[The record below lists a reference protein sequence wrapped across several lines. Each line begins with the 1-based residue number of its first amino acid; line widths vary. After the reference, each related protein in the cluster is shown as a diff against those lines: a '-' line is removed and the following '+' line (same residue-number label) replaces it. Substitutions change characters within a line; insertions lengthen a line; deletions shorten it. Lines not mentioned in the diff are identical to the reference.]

1 MQRQEYASGIDQ
13 INCRDAIFDRDILRA
28 NHFFCGRWEK
38 CASFDRGVVGDDH
51 YQPRLNP
58 RQAGNYA
65 GCRSAAP
72 FLIHP
77 RRRVD
82 TELKKTSRVGQE
94 TNPFAGR
101 EPSLTVLAFYSFCAP
116 AFPNLLFLVVH
127 LRHQVRHKTHVGFIA
142 AGRGIYTR
150 GQNRGVRGRGSFD
163 AVSHGRVRKTFGCET
178 TYGITAQQAQANL
191 AQTNLAD

>member
-1 MQRQEYASGIDQ
+1 
-13 INCRDAIFDRDILRA
+13 
-28 NHFFCGRWEK
+28 
-38 CASFDRGVVGDDH
+38 
-51 YQPRLNP
+51 
-58 RQAGNYA
+58 
-65 GCRSAAP
+65 
-72 FLIHP
+72 P

-142 AGRGIYTR
+142 AGRGSTR
-150 GQNRGVRGRGSFD
+150 VARIVEFGAEV
-163 AVSHGRVRKTFGCET
+163 VSTRSAMVGCER
-178 TYGITAQQAQANL
+178 L
-191 AQTNLAD
+191 SD